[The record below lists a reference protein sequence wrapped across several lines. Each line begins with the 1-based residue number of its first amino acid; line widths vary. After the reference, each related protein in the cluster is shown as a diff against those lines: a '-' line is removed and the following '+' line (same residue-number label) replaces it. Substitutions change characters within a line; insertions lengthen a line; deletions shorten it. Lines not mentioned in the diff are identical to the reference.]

1 MFVWYFFRNLLMLKR
16 YNNNIITLLTDYKE
30 TLNLK
35 YPGSYYVTCRTYY
48 YNSLLEP
55 IVENGSVALM
65 VV

>member
-1 MFVWYFFRNLLMLKR
+1 MLKR